1 MPVWLAKSRAITH
14 SLNRKVGFIGILHQK
29 FWTSSSSLH
38 HPSSL
43 SSIFIPAGIH
53 EDHSNPHKGKVI
65 VGDFQPVRGKL
76 KAFIVNKEEIAGI
89 LNELYGDLSNEIEFE
104 DFLKATTMT
113 LFTISE
119 SEKVSYVDQI
129 YSYLGDDPFRKHFLP
144 IDPATKDLFNLVK
157 DGVLLCKLTD
167 IVVPGIIDERAVNIR
182 THGIGCT
189 VVNIRTQDLVE
200 GRPASNMEKFGNL
213 NWTKLFLLTFQRL
226 NRSWKR

>member
-1 MPVWLAKSRAITH
+1 M
-14 SLNRKVGFIGILHQK
+14 GILHQK

-53 EDHSNPHKGKVI
+53 EDHSNPHV
-65 VGDFQPVRGKL
+65 FP
-76 KAFIVNKEEIAGI
+76 
-89 LNELYGDLSNEIEFE
+89 LNSTSQATAKSGASKQSSS
-104 DFLKATTMT
+104 FLEATTMT
-113 LFTISE
+113 LFTSSE

-144 IDPATKDLFNLVK
+144 IDPATKDLFNLVN

-213 NWTKLFLLTFQRL
+213 DWTKLFLLTFQRL
-226 NRSWKR
+226 NWSWKR